1 VKLVEEIMMDRDIP
15 DPQVGWGALC
25 MQHKL
30 KSAQP
35 ACATS
40 YAGWKVTSV
49 TLQRGAHARACL
61 PLRASMVCAHA
72 CSKCAQGVDGGE
84 SALQLVQV

>member
-1 VKLVEEIMMDRDIP
+1 
-15 DPQVGWGALC
+15 
-25 MQHKL
+25 
-30 KSAQP
+30 
-35 ACATS
+35 
-40 YAGWKVTSV
+40 VTSV